1 MEGTILK
8 KINFSK
14 SLDKFLT
21 IDFNVDTIEQLFTLL
36 QNKVIIQNTSY
47 LLDNLM
53 ELSSLYLE
61 GNKNVN
67 AHIFLTSV
75 IVHKYPEEILN
86 NHPISKTIYQLS
98 NDIMDIL
105 YGNNISNTIFL
116 LKLWKKIQSYTEYF
130 NKWKK
135 TDCDYIVKQLIYTYL
150 ELGEVSN
157 DINNNTQGNY
167 SENTQYI
174 LDQVKQQQKDIKK
187 KILKFNPKTGLE
199 LLNKHI
205 ENHKNMYQNMKEIM
219 EKSYW
224 ELFEKD
230 LSNKNYKPIVSI
242 LGDITN
248 IITNLLPNRNDLL
261 DELAENIDIKLI
273 EQMIE
278 NDAIDEKYIYKM
290 VKYIIKWC
298 VNLDSSDNDTYYQ
311 NVNEQIDNFFK
322 LGFDYQ
328 DFFPWFFKSI
338 FQKLE
343 DITIR
348 VTKFRNSEL
357 YKKLIASKKKDD

>member
-1 MEGTILK
+1 M
-8 KINFSK
+8 
-14 SLDKFLT
+14 
-21 IDFNVDTIEQLFTLL
+21 
-36 QNKVIIQNTSY
+36 
-47 LLDNLM
+47 
-53 ELSSLYLE
+53 
-61 GNKNVN
+61 
-67 AHIFLTSV
+67 
-75 IVHKYPEEILN
+75 
-86 NHPISKTIYQLS
+86 
-98 NDIMDIL
+98 
-105 YGNNISNTIFL
+105 
-116 LKLWKKIQSYTEYF
+116 
-130 NKWKK
+130 
-135 TDCDYIVKQLIYTYL
+135 